1 MMTSSTRAWLVA
13 ALLLGTSPGLMQA
26 QGGVRDRDAAR
37 ARQDARRE
45 TLANP
50 DSQRLPRAGGTSAD
64 DRLRAENRLR
74 ASLTQAVRRRLNLT
88 DEQTARLV
96 DVNRRFSE
104 ERTTVTREELR
115 IRRDLR
121 RSIAGGDTAQ
131 SAATAQLLDE
141 LLAVQHKRLDLHQKE
156 QAALS
161 EFLSPEQRARYIGM
175 MEQLRRRIE
184 SRTDSARGRGRRLE

>member
-1 MMTSSTRAWLVA
+1 MMRYSTRAWLVA
-13 ALLLGTSPGLMQA
+13 ALLLGASPGLMQA

-37 ARQDARRE
+37 ARRDARRE
-45 TLANP
+45 MLANP
-50 DSQRLPRAGGTSAD
+50 DSQRMPRAGGTGAD

-74 ASLTQAVRRRLNLT
+74 TSLAQVVRRRLNLT

-131 SAATAQLLDE
+131 SAATAQLLDD
-141 LLAVQHKRLDLHQKE
+141 LLAVQRKRLDLQQKE

-161 EFLSPEQRARYIGM
+161 EFLTPEQRARYIGM

>member
-1 MMTSSTRAWLVA
+1 MMTYSIRVWLVA
-13 ALLLGTSPGLMQA
+13 ALLLGGSPGLMQA
-26 QGGVRDRDAAR
+26 QGGLRESDAAR
-37 ARQDARRE
+37 ARRDARRE
-45 TLANP
+45 TLASP
-50 DSQRLPRAGGTSAD
+50 DSQRMPRAGGTSAD
-64 DRLRAENRLR
+64 DRRRAENRLR
-74 ASLTQAVRRRLNLT
+74 AALTQAVRRRLNLT
-88 DEQTARLV
+88 DEQTARLI

-131 SAATAQLLDE
+131 SAATAQLLDD
-141 LLAVQHKRLDLHQKE
+141 LLAVQRKRLDFQQKE

-161 EFLSPEQRARYIGM
+161 EFLTPEQRARYIGM
-175 MEQLRRRIE
+175 MEQLRRRVE

>member
-1 MMTSSTRAWLVA
+1 MTYSTRAWLVA
-13 ALLLGTSPGLMQA
+13 ALLLGASPGLMRA
-26 QGGVRDRDAAR
+26 QEGVRGRDGAR
-37 ARQDARRE
+37 ARRDARRE
-45 TLANP
+45 MLANP
-50 DSQRLPRAGGTSAD
+50 DSQRMPRAGGTGVD

-74 ASLTQAVRRRLNLT
+74 TSLAQAVRRRLNLT

-104 ERTTVTREELR
+104 ERTTVTRQELR

-131 SAATAQLLDE
+131 SAATAQLLDD
-141 LLAVQHKRLDLHQKE
+141 LLAVQRKRLDLQQKE

-161 EFLSPEQRARYIGM
+161 EFLTPEQRARYIGM